1 MEELLLATTRSKIV
15 RFHGFS
21 TPALALLML
30 VENVSGERPV
40 DSHTQGSRIRRQGT
54 FENLADFSRVVIAGV
69 EKPDSTDTPKDDE
82 CIEGWA
88 REFGGAWAKFGDG
101 AAIVDVSLPSDFS
114 AIEIRNLPISASAN
128 SVRNLLSDVGITV
141 SMSDIRYIKTQVMSN
156 GVAIVKV
163 KDPAFATTACSR
175 LQTCIEPPDLVV
187 NSIRVPVPAGFQ
199 FGQVDNRQVR
209 CSWHRPTRTSSLHFP
224 NKKVASRSF
233 YKLKSQK
240 YQVSGMNVTA
250 QLLVAEDPTQQNGRW
265 KFDLIGLRAITT
277 AHDIASVFPSS
288 EKPCLIAMGD
298 PNYDMDIELD
308 SILVKS
314 MLYEKGELERWSVS
328 DNSTA
333 KRIKAHA
340 TFVDKSH
347 AQVAA
352 SSLNQ
357 TELPFNSTG
366 KLFVQLITSVKFKV
380 SVRVYNS
387 VKKSIDAHK
396 SQWSRQFIHYSALP
410 ERGFNRILKIEGED
424 RQLVAQAK
432 RTLENIITGT
442 VMTMDG
448 KNIWY
453 SNLKISKNAYRKLQ
467 KIEQDLEVVII
478 RDIRASNF
486 RAFGPEDRLA
496 QAADALQQ
504 LVNELKAGDHAMK
517 KAAVPV
523 KTKNLG
529 TDCSVCFGEAEESL
543 ETSCGHIYCNICFV
557 NMCQSGELRS
567 GDFSIRCVGDSDNCK
582 KILPISEI
590 QTLLLSETLENIL
603 DASFA
608 SFIRSHP
615 TEFRY
620 CPTPDCDQVYRVSSP
635 EKIPFMFT
643 CARCFTPT
651 CTACHASH
659 PGISCSENKGN
670 GSDDIEKLI
679 KAKKDMGVKD
689 CPKCTTAIQ
698 KSEGCNHMTCQACRT
713 HICWVCMA
721 TFAQD
726 SDCYAH
732 MRRLHGGIM

>member
-1 MEELLLATTRSKIV
+1 
-15 RFHGFS
+15 
-21 TPALALLML
+21 
-30 VENVSGERPV
+30 
-40 DSHTQGSRIRRQGT
+40 
-54 FENLADFSRVVIAGV
+54 
-69 EKPDSTDTPKDDE
+69 
-82 CIEGWA
+82 
-88 REFGGAWAKFGDG
+88 
-101 AAIVDVSLPSDFS
+101 
-114 AIEIRNLPISASAN
+114 
-128 SVRNLLSDVGITV
+128 
-141 SMSDIRYIKTQVMSN
+141 
-156 GVAIVKV
+156 
-163 KDPAFATTACSR
+163 
-175 LQTCIEPPDLVV
+175 
-187 NSIRVPVPAGFQ
+187 
-199 FGQVDNRQVR
+199 
-209 CSWHRPTRTSSLHFP
+209 
-224 NKKVASRSF
+224 
-233 YKLKSQK
+233 
-240 YQVSGMNVTA
+240 MNVTA

-698 KSEGCNHMTCQACRT
+698 KSEASQAPDEVSGQAAFWILVTLATAAIVQPSARSRRKGRDVFDGNIDLLRC
-713 HICWVCMA
+713 IPAVCFLDSIADLVSLGNAIYRAFSKPTPTQNARRRIFPQMRVFKKPGVHRESESESDTGPPPSWTDRLSYTISLMLCVALVSIAVTKILDALGKLVPRGDDTVSA
-721 TFAQD
+721 TNAP
-726 SDCYAH
+726 SDIPTEGPLPEQEGTTDDNLDLQESPSVGLSATWFG
-732 MRRLHGGIM
+732 RVGAIIDRWLG